1 MNIKK
6 ELRTILPPACYDF
19 LRYLKFRI
27 FKNSKCAPHEIDK
40 QLSKYLNFEYG
51 YFVELG
57 ANDGFTESSTFW
69 LEKKKNW
76 RGVLI
81 EPLVDQFLSCCYY
94 RAGLG
99 NKLFCNAVVDAKY
112 KKEFVEI
119 NYSNLTSALLN
130 FKTDLKNVDV
140 HTAKGLQHLSSKIKK
155 FSFAAKTKTLTKI
168 LDESDAPN
176 IIDFIVIDVEGVELS
191 VLSGIDFKKYKF
203 KYMMIECRKPMIIK
217 KYLKKKGY
225 KLIER
230 LTYHDYLFGLKKEN
244 MDKM

>member
-1 MNIKK
+1 MKIKII
-6 ELRTILPPACYDF
+6 LRTILPPGFYDF

-40 QLSKYLNFEYG
+40 KLSKYLNFKYG

-94 RAGLG
+94 RGSVG
-99 NKLFCNAVVDAKY
+99 NKLFCNAVVSTNY

-119 NYSNLTSALLN
+119 YYSNLTSTLAN
-130 FKTDLKNVDV
+130 FKTDLKNVENHV
-140 HTAKGLQHLSSKIKK
+140 AKGLQHLSKKIKK

-191 VLSGIDFKKYKF
+191 ILSGIDFKKYKF
-203 KYMMIECRKPMIIK
+203 KYMMLECRNPMIVK
-217 KYLKKKGY
+217 KKLKKKGY

-230 LTYHDYLFGLKKEN
+230 LTHHDYLFGLTK
-244 MDKM
+244 